1 MKSLF
6 RGALIASLLATPAL
20 AIEPSTDLEKL
31 SYSLGV
37 IVGERIQN
45 EFGDLDPKFVLEGFK
60 DSRDPENLKLDPA
73 AIKKQ
78 SKMLRLRSVL
88 NNKNR

>member
-20 AIEPSTDLEKL
+20 ANKPSTDLEKL

-37 IVGERIQN
+37 ILGERIQN
-45 EFGDLDPKFVLEGFK
+45 EFGELDPRFVLEGLK
-60 DSRDPENLKLDPA
+60 DSRDPE
-73 AIKKQ
+73 
-78 SKMLRLRSVL
+78 S
-88 NNKNR
+88 